1 MIRSKIIELDT
12 AKVEVRADGIVHLVF
27 KEGILIDQ
35 QLQARIKQI
44 CGESG
49 MNRLEKLMVC
59 AEDFI
64 ITERLFWEYCRKS
77 ERFARGQMIAA
88 VAPSLAQ
95 KILARN
101 YLYKYKPENPFRIF
115 DTERAAIGWLN
126 GRGNIPQIP

>member
-1 MIRSKIIELDT
+1 MIGPKIIDLDT
-12 AKVEVRADGIVHLVF
+12 AKVHVRPDGIVHLVF

-35 QLQARIKQI
+35 HLQLAIKLL
-44 CGESG
+44 CNGMG

-64 ITERLFWEYCRKS
+64 ITERLFWEYCRKT

-95 KILARN
+95 KMLARN
-101 YLYKYKPENPFRIF
+101 YLYKYKPENPFGIF
-115 DTERAAIGWLN
+115 DNESLAVKWLN
-126 GRGNIPQIP
+126 NTTENQ

>member
-1 MIRSKIIELDT
+1 MIFSKIIELDT
-12 AKVEVRADGIVHLVF
+12 AKLAVRSDGIVHLIF

-35 QLQARIKQI
+35 QLQGAIKQVCDGLGI
-44 CGESG
+44 
-49 MNRLEKLMVC
+49 NRLEKLMVC

-64 ITERLFWEYCRKS
+64 ITERFFWEYCKKS

-101 YLYKYKPENPFRIF
+101 YLYKYKP
-115 DTERAAIGWLN
+115 
-126 GRGNIPQIP
+126 